1 MYAPKNY
8 GVLKGTVIQSK
19 IGKGK
24 TPHYQVHLQ
33 GEAEVDYRIAINV
46 KSQSYPS
53 EVLYFCK
60 RQYSVRSDS
69 YFTNITIWFYR
80 NKNNEPKVALDYV
93 RGNLFDSKQMIP
105 LPAEKQEW
113 IMI

>member
-19 IGKGK
+19 DWKRK

-33 GEAEVDYRIAINV
+33 GETGVDYRIAINV

-53 EVLYFCK
+53 EVLYFASNNIK
-60 RQYSVRSDS
+60 SEAIHILPTLPFG
-69 YFTNITIWFYR
+69 FTEIKTMNR
-80 NKNNEPKVALDYV
+80 K
-93 RGNLFDSKQMIP
+93 
-105 LPAEKQEW
+105 
-113 IMI
+113 

>member
-1 MYAPKNY
+1 MPLKNY

-46 KSQSYPS
+46 NRK
-53 EVLYFCK
+53 VI
-60 RQYSVRSDS
+60 RQKFYILQV
-69 YFTNITIWFYR
+69 TIFDQRRFIFYR
-80 NKNNEPKVALDYV
+80 HYRLVLQK
-93 RGNLFDSKQMIP
+93 
-105 LPAEKQEW
+105 
-113 IMI
+113 

>member
-53 EVLYFCK
+53 KFYILQATIFGQKRFIFYQHYHLVLQK
-60 RQYSVRSDS
+60 
-69 YFTNITIWFYR
+69 
-80 NKNNEPKVALDYV
+80 
-93 RGNLFDSKQMIP
+93 
-105 LPAEKQEW
+105 
-113 IMI
+113 

>member
-33 GEAEVDYRIAINV
+33 GETGVDYRIAINV

-53 EVLYFCK
+53 EVLYFA
-60 RQYSVRSDS
+60 V
-69 YFTNITIWFYR
+69 TILSQRRFIFYR
-80 NKNNEPKVALDYV
+80 HYHSVLQK
-93 RGNLFDSKQMIP
+93 
-105 LPAEKQEW
+105 
-113 IMI
+113 